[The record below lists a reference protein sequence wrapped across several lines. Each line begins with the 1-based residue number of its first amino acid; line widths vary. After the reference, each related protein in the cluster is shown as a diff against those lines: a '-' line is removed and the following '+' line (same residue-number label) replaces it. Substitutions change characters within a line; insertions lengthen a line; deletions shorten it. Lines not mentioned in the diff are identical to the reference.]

1 MNILLRVSCV
11 PATNCEALW
20 VNGGIKTDQEFVSTF
35 HMIRLPSKSKAGI
48 FWFYEALE
56 ERKGRSAQNITQ
68 HEKKAEEQGNS
79 SHCR

>member
-48 FWFYEALE
+48 F
-56 ERKGRSAQNITQ
+56 
-68 HEKKAEEQGNS
+68 
-79 SHCR
+79 